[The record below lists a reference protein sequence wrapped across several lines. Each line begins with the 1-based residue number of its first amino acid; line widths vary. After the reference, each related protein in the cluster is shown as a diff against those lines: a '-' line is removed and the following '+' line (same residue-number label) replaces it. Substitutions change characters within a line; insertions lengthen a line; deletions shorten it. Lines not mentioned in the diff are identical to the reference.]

1 MPETRPAAR
10 SEGRRRVEQGASSN
24 LGARLVAGEEGA
36 IGECYATLGP
46 MVLGYLRRFVPRD
59 EAEDVLQRVFYEVW
73 RNRDRY
79 DPSRSLEAWVLGI
92 ARKRAIDQLRRRHA
106 NVVPIEELR
115 DIAGDDGRELAD
127 RYARANEVRRALER
141 LPREQREVLTLAYFG
156 GLTQTEIAERL
167 GVPLGTVKARA
178 FRGLRR
184 LADLLGAEG

>member
-1 MPETRPAAR
+1 
-10 SEGRRRVEQGASSN
+10 VEQGATSD
-24 LGARLVAGEEGA
+24 LGARLAAGEEGA
-36 IGECYATLGP
+36 INECYSVLGP

-59 EAEDVLQRVFYEVW
+59 QAEDVLQRVFYEVW

-79 DPSRSLEAWVLGI
+79 DPTRSLEAWVLGI

-115 DIAGDDGRELAD
+115 EIAGDDGRELAE
-127 RYARANEVRRALER
+127 RYARASEVRGALER

-156 GLTQTEIAERL
+156 DLSQTEIANRL
-167 GVPLGTVKARA
+167 GLPLGTVKART

-184 LADLLGAEG
+184 LADIIGTVG

>member
-1 MPETRPAAR
+1 M
-10 SEGRRRVEQGASSN
+10 EQGASSN
-24 LGARLVAGEEGA
+24 LGARLAAGEEGA
-36 IGECYATLGP
+36 INDVYSALGP

-79 DPSRSLEAWVLGI
+79 DPTRSLEAWVLGI

-115 DIAGDDGRELAD
+115 DIAGDDGRELAE
-127 RYARANEVRRALER
+127 RYARANQVRGALGR

-156 GLTQTEIAERL
+156 DLTQTEIAERL
-167 GVPLGTVKARA
+167 GIPLGTVKART

-184 LADLLGAEG
+184 LADLLGTVG

>member
-1 MPETRPAAR
+1 
-10 SEGRRRVEQGASSN
+10 VEQGATSD
-24 LGARLVAGEEGA
+24 LGARLAAGEEGA
-36 IGECYATLGP
+36 ITECYSALGP
-46 MVLGYLRRFVPRD
+46 MVLGYLRRFVARD

-79 DPSRSLEAWVLGI
+79 DPTRSLEAWVLGI

-115 DIAGDDGRELAD
+115 EIAGDDGRELAE
-127 RYARANEVRRALER
+127 RYARAVEVRGALER

-156 GLTQTEIAERL
+156 ELSQTEIAGRL
-167 GVPLGTVKARA
+167 GLPLGTVKART

-184 LADLLGAEG
+184 LADLLGTAG

>member
-1 MPETRPAAR
+1 M
-10 SEGRRRVEQGASSN
+10 EQGATSN
-24 LGARLVAGEEGA
+24 LGARLAAGEEGA
-36 IGECYATLGP
+36 INECYSALGP
-46 MVLGYLRRFVPRD
+46 MVLGYLRRFVSRD

-79 DPSRSLEAWVLGI
+79 DPTRSLEAWVLGI

-115 DIAGDDGRELAD
+115 DIAGDDGRDLAE
-127 RYARANEVRRALER
+127 RYARASEVRGALER

-156 GLTQTEIAERL
+156 DLTQTEIADRL
-167 GVPLGTVKARA
+167 GVPLGTVKART

-184 LADLLGAEG
+184 LADLIGTVG

>member
-1 MPETRPAAR
+1 M
-10 SEGRRRVEQGASSN
+10 EQGASSN

-36 IGECYATLGP
+36 IGECYAALGP

-106 NVVPIEELR
+106 NVVPIEELC

-141 LPREQREVLTLAYFG
+141 LPAEQREVLTLAYFG
-156 GLTQTEIAERL
+156 DLTQAEIAERL
-167 GVPLGTVKARA
+167 GVPLGTVKTRT

-184 LADLLGAEG
+184 LADLLGAVAEP

>member
-1 MPETRPAAR
+1 M
-10 SEGRRRVEQGASSN
+10 EQGASAN
-24 LGARLVAGEEGA
+24 LGARLAADEEGA
-36 IGECYATLGP
+36 IEECYAALGP
-46 MVLGYLRRFVPRD
+46 MVLGYLRRFVARD

-79 DPSRSLEAWVLGI
+79 DPGRSLEAWVLGI

-115 DIAGDDGRELAD
+115 DIAE
-127 RYARANEVRRALER
+127 RYAWASEVRGALER
-141 LPREQREVLTLAYFG
+141 LPAAQREVLTLAYFG
-156 GLTQTEIAERL
+156 ELTQTEIADRL

-184 LADLLGAEG
+184 LADMLGTVA

>member
-1 MPETRPAAR
+1 M
-10 SEGRRRVEQGASSN
+10 EQGASSN
-24 LGARLVAGEEGA
+24 LGARLAAGEEGA
-36 IGECYATLGP
+36 INDVYSALGP

-79 DPSRSLEAWVLGI
+79 DPTRSLEAWVLGI

-106 NVVPIEELR
+106 NDL
-115 DIAGDDGRELAD
+115 AGDDGRELAE
-127 RYARANEVRRALER
+127 RYARANQVRGALER
-141 LPREQREVLTLAYFG
+141 LPREQREVLALAYFG
-156 GLTQTEIAERL
+156 DLTQTEIADRL

-184 LADLLGAEG
+184 LADIIGTAG

>member
-1 MPETRPAAR
+1 
-10 SEGRRRVEQGASSN
+10 
-24 LGARLVAGEEGA
+24 
-36 IGECYATLGP
+36 

-115 DIAGDDGRELAD
+115 DIAGDDGRELAE
-127 RYARANEVRRALER
+127 RYAPGQRGAGALER
-141 LPREQREVLTLAYFG
+141 LPREQREPLTLAYFG
-156 GLTQTEIAERL
+156 GLTQTEIAERS
-167 GVPLGTVKARA
+167 GCRWGRSRRGPSAACAAWPTSWARW
-178 FRGLRR
+178 
-184 LADLLGAEG
+184 AER